1 MAKKNRISVNNA
13 AGIFFFIA
21 AVAAT
26 YCGITLAS
34 DVVETI
40 IFYGTAAFSVF
51 FAIIYGK
58 WYTLKETGIQ
68 HRFFGICYRF
78 TPWSEIKD
86 VMRVYQQTGERY
98 APLTLMFTTKRGNVY
113 RPDETGY
120 VPYPQK
126 KRFLKEWL
134 LQGKMFMIYCAPKK
148 WGPEVVRFVEEHYG
162 PLDYDFV
169 VGRSSSASGWYM
181 RSPQIP
187 ENSFLIL
194 YRILRRMS
202 RTERAMLQGG
212 ARRTGFSPQTML

>member
-34 DVVETI
+34 DVVEAI

-98 APLTLMFTTKRGNVY
+98 AP
-113 RPDETGY
+113 
-120 VPYPQK
+120 
-126 KRFLKEWL
+126 
-134 LQGKMFMIYCAPKK
+134 
-148 WGPEVVRFVEEHYG
+148 
-162 PLDYDFV
+162 
-169 VGRSSSASGWYM
+169 
-181 RSPQIP
+181 
-187 ENSFLIL
+187 
-194 YRILRRMS
+194 
-202 RTERAMLQGG
+202 
-212 ARRTGFSPQTML
+212 

>member
-1 MAKKNRISVNNA
+1 MKQKNSRISVNNT

-34 DVVETI
+34 DVVGAI
-40 IFYGTAAFSVF
+40 IFYGIALASDAVEYTISYGGAVF
-51 FAIIYGK
+51 FTFCTVINGK

-120 VPYPQK
+120 VP
-126 KRFLKEWL
+126 
-134 LQGKMFMIYCAPKK
+134 
-148 WGPEVVRFVEEHYG
+148 
-162 PLDYDFV
+162 
-169 VGRSSSASGWYM
+169 
-181 RSPQIP
+181 
-187 ENSFLIL
+187 
-194 YRILRRMS
+194 
-202 RTERAMLQGG
+202 
-212 ARRTGFSPQTML
+212 

>member
-1 MAKKNRISVNNA
+1 MRRRTRLMCHCAAAERSYLRRKPMAKKNRISVNNA

-34 DVVETI
+34 DVVEAI

-51 FAIIYGK
+51 FTIIYGK

-68 HRFFGICYRF
+68 LRFFGICYRF

-169 VGRSSSASGWYM
+169 AEKEKLHPKRKEWWK
-181 RSPQIP
+181 
-187 ENSFLIL
+187 E
-194 YRILRRMS
+194 
-202 RTERAMLQGG
+202 
-212 ARRTGFSPQTML
+212 

>member
-1 MAKKNRISVNNA
+1 M
-13 AGIFFFIA
+13 
-21 AVAAT
+21 
-26 YCGITLAS
+26 
-34 DVVETI
+34 VEAI

-51 FAIIYGK
+51 FTIIYGK

-169 VGRSSSASGWYM
+169 AEKEKLHPKPKEWWKK
-181 RSPQIP
+181 
-187 ENSFLIL
+187 
-194 YRILRRMS
+194 
-202 RTERAMLQGG
+202 
-212 ARRTGFSPQTML
+212 

>member
-34 DVVETI
+34 DVVEAI

-113 RPDETGY
+113 RPDESGY
-120 VPYPQK
+120 VPKAQRKAFY
-126 KRFLKEWL
+126 KEWL
-134 LQGKMFMIYCAPKK
+134 CGRVFMVPYPLKK
-148 WGPEVVRFVEEHYG
+148 GTQRFLAIVEKYYG

-169 VGRSSSASGWYM
+169 AEKEKLHPKAKEWWKK
-181 RSPQIP
+181 
-187 ENSFLIL
+187 
-194 YRILRRMS
+194 
-202 RTERAMLQGG
+202 
-212 ARRTGFSPQTML
+212 

>member
-1 MAKKNRISVNNA
+1 MKQKKNRISVNNA
-13 AGIFFFIA
+13 AGLFFLIFAIA
-21 AVAAT
+21 EI
-26 YCGITLAS
+26 YGGITLAS
-34 DVVETI
+34 DTI
-40 IFYGTAAFSVF
+40 EAFIFYGLATGLMF

-126 KRFLKEWL
+126 KHFLKEWL

-169 VGRSSSASGWYM
+169 AEKEKLHPKPKEWWK
-181 RSPQIP
+181 
-187 ENSFLIL
+187 E
-194 YRILRRMS
+194 
-202 RTERAMLQGG
+202 
-212 ARRTGFSPQTML
+212 

>member
-13 AGIFFFIA
+13 GGIFFFVLTAALAYSGIA
-21 AVAAT
+21 
-26 YCGITLAS
+26 LAS
-34 DVVETI
+34 DAVEYTI
-40 IFYGTAAFSVF
+40 SYGGAVF
-51 FAIIYGK
+51 FTFCTVINGK

-113 RPDETGY
+113 RPEEAGY

-169 VGRSSSASGWYM
+169 AEKEKLHPKPKEWWKK
-181 RSPQIP
+181 
-187 ENSFLIL
+187 
-194 YRILRRMS
+194 
-202 RTERAMLQGG
+202 
-212 ARRTGFSPQTML
+212 

>member
-34 DVVETI
+34 DVVEAI

-98 APLTLMFTTKRGNVY
+98 APLTLMFTTKRGNV
-113 RPDETGY
+113 
-120 VPYPQK
+120 
-126 KRFLKEWL
+126 
-134 LQGKMFMIYCAPKK
+134 
-148 WGPEVVRFVEEHYG
+148 
-162 PLDYDFV
+162 
-169 VGRSSSASGWYM
+169 SA
-181 RSPQIP
+181 Q
-187 ENSFLIL
+187 
-194 YRILRRMS
+194 MS
-202 RTERAMLQGG
+202 RIRPIPAKETLFERVAAAGKDVHDLLCPKEVG
-212 ARRTGFSPQTML
+212 A

>member
-1 MAKKNRISVNNA
+1 MKQKKNRISVNNA
-13 AGIFFFIA
+13 AGLFFLIFAIA
-21 AVAAT
+21 EI
-26 YCGITLAS
+26 YGGITLAS
-34 DVVETI
+34 DTI
-40 IFYGTAAFSVF
+40 EAFIFYGLATGLMF

-58 WYTLKETGIQ
+58 WYTLKDTGIQ
-68 HRFFGICYRF
+68 HRCFGICYRF

-126 KRFLKEWL
+126 KRFLIEWL

-162 PLDYDFV
+162 PLDYDF
-169 VGRSSSASGWYM
+169 AAEKEKLHPKPKEWWKK
-181 RSPQIP
+181 
-187 ENSFLIL
+187 
-194 YRILRRMS
+194 
-202 RTERAMLQGG
+202 
-212 ARRTGFSPQTML
+212 

>member
-1 MAKKNRISVNNA
+1 MKQKNSRISVNNT

-34 DVVETI
+34 DVVEAI

-51 FAIIYGK
+51 FTIIYGK

-113 RPDETGY
+113 RRMRPDTS
-120 VPYPQK
+120 
-126 KRFLKEWL
+126 RTRKEAL
-134 LQGKMFMIYCAPKK
+134 FERVAAAGKMFMIYCAPKK
-148 WGPEVVRFVEEHYG
+148 WG
-162 PLDYDFV
+162 
-169 VGRSSSASGWYM
+169 A
-181 RSPQIP
+181 
-187 ENSFLIL
+187 
-194 YRILRRMS
+194 
-202 RTERAMLQGG
+202 
-212 ARRTGFSPQTML
+212 

>member
-1 MAKKNRISVNNA
+1 MKQKNSRISVNST
-13 AGIFFFIA
+13 AGKIFFIA
-21 AVAAT
+21 ADAPT
-26 YCGITLAS
+26 YSGITLAS
-34 DVVETI
+34 DVVEAI

-51 FAIIYGK
+51 FTIIYGK

-169 VGRSSSASGWYM
+169 AEKEKLHPKPKEWWKK
-181 RSPQIP
+181 
-187 ENSFLIL
+187 
-194 YRILRRMS
+194 
-202 RTERAMLQGG
+202 
-212 ARRTGFSPQTML
+212 

>member
-1 MAKKNRISVNNA
+1 MKQKNSRISVNNA

-40 IFYGTAAFSVF
+40 IFYGTAVFAAF

-58 WYTLKETGIQ
+58 WYTLKEAGIQ
-68 HRFFGICYRF
+68 HRFFSICYRF
-78 TPWSEIKD
+78 TPWSEIKE

-134 LQGKMFMIYCAPKK
+134 LQGKLFMIYCAPKK

-169 VGRSSSASGWYM
+169 AEKEKLHPKPKEWWKK
-181 RSPQIP
+181 
-187 ENSFLIL
+187 
-194 YRILRRMS
+194 
-202 RTERAMLQGG
+202 
-212 ARRTGFSPQTML
+212 